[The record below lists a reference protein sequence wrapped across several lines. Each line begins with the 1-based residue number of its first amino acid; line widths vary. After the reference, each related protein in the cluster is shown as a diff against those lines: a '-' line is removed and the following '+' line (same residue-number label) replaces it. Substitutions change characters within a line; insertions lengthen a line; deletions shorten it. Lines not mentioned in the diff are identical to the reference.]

1 MTPPFPFEL
10 NEDQPHQ
17 PFTAEP
23 QASSL
28 SSSFS
33 NPIFFD
39 HAQDQGGGNYS
50 RELKQLLNDQDQ
62 VRDTIS
68 CD

>member
-1 MTPPFPFEL
+1 MTPPSPFPLEL
-10 NEDQPHQ
+10 S
-17 PFTAEP
+17 AEP

-39 HAQDQGGGNYS
+39 HAQSQDQGGGYS
-50 RELKQLLNDQDQ
+50 RELKQLFRNDQE
-62 VRDTIS
+62 VREATIS
-68 CD
+68 CH